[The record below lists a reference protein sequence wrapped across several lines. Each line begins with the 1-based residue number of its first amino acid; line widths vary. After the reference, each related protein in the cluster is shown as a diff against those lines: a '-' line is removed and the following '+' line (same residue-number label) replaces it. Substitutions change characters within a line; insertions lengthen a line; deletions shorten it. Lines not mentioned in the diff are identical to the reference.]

1 VELIPKD
8 LRRYPHIKEHNWVIH
23 KILINFIAECSRK
36 FARGTLV
43 DIGCGMKPYK
53 DLFDPY
59 VDSYIGIDP
68 NACQND
74 HSCPGVSADAY
85 NTTLNDGTCEIILCT
100 EVLEHL
106 EDPGRALSEMNRILK
121 DDGIVI
127 LTVPFFWH
135 IHEAPRDFYR
145 YSEYGLRHLF
155 EEAGFGIIEIRPLT
169 GFCVTFIQLLVY
181 FLMRFQKGIVLKT
194 AGRTLNWGL
203 QYLALWLNRHD
214 RSTEFTNLYGLV
226 ARKKSIQ

>member
-1 VELIPKD
+1 MKLIPKN
-8 LRRYPHIKEHNWVIH
+8 LRIYPHIKEHNWVIH
-23 KILINFIAECSRK
+23 EIMINFIAECSGK

-53 DLFDPY
+53 KFFDPY
-59 VDSYIGIDP
+59 VERYIGIDLKTCQDDG
-68 NACQND
+68 ACPD
-74 HSCPGVSADAY
+74 VAADAY
-85 NTTLNDGTCEIILCT
+85 NTTLDDGSCEIILCT

-106 EDPGRALSEMNRILK
+106 EEPRKALSEMNRILK
-121 DDGIVI
+121 DRGTVI

-145 YSEYGLRHLF
+145 YSEYGLRYLF
-155 EEAGFGIIEIRPLT
+155 TRAGFEIVEIRPLT

-194 AGRTLNWGL
+194 TGRTLNWVF
-203 QYLALWLNRHD
+203 QYLALWLNKYD
-214 RSTEFTNLYGLV
+214 KSTDFTNLYGVV
-226 ARKKSIQ
+226 AQKKPIQ